1 MPSVCFTGRGY
12 NRAGAFIERGVW
24 ERQAQQAAFT
34 VVQEVTPSTN
44 YLVASRSDTSKAN
57 AARRFGDMGYDVRVV
72 TYNEWLDVVQ
82 RQTGIRPPTYS
93 IGYFRREFTAM
104 RGDYCMGRFP
114 IAEHAEACIRVEAAN
129 RGINPQIEWTIEAER
144 ARRQMENNRL
154 ARGMNQLAGYAD
166 RPRTQTPVY
175 QSPRTSLGP
184 IPDGVTWDEEDQCF
198 RGAMNYVLPDETY
211 QRWFE
216 RRAEFPRF
224 TDRAQSQRHTRVEP
238 PAPAP
243 THVVSPITQPRRAI
257 NWDD

>member
-12 NRAGAFIERGVW
+12 NRAGAFIERSVW

-34 VVQEVTPSTN
+34 VVHEVTPSTN

-57 AARRFGDMGYDVRVV
+57 AARRYGDMGYDVRVV

-104 RGDYCMGRFP
+104 QGDTCLARRSTF
-114 IAEHAEACIRVEAAN
+114 AEAVEVCRRYAAERYITLTEAEIAVTAEAA
-129 RGINPQIEWTIEAER
+129 RER
-144 ARRQMENNRL
+144 DRVPGNSRL
-154 ARGMNQLAGYAD
+154 ASDMRRIAGYE
-166 RPRTQTPVY
+166 
-175 QSPRTSLGP
+175 SPRTSLGP
-184 IPDGVTWDEEDQCF
+184 IPAGVTWDEEDQCF

-224 TDRAQSQRHTRVEP
+224 TDRTRSQRHTRVEP

-243 THVVSPITQPRRAI
+243 THAVSPIAQPRRAI